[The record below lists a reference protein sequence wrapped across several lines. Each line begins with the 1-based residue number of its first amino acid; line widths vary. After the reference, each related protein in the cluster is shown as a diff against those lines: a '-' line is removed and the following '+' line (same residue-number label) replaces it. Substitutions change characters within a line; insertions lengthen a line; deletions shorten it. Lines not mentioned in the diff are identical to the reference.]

1 MATQRNTSAHPLY
14 LVTGAN
20 TGIGFE
26 VARGLAAGGA
36 HVILACRDS
45 AKGQAALNTIAR
57 EYPGASLE
65 LLIIDLSSQRSIRA
79 TANAFLE
86 KHSALDVLINNAA
99 VGLQQRQESVDGIE
113 LTFATNVLGYFLLTN
128 LLLDALRRA
137 PTARIINVSSKLAG
151 GLDLNDVEFNRRRY
165 DAIAAYSQSKQ
176 ANRMLTWALARR
188 LQGSNITANALSPGA
203 VNTHLLQT
211 FAPNMNGK
219 TPREG
224 ADTILWLA
232 TSADVA
238 GLTNRFW
245 SDRKEQHCQ
254 FQGRGRRG
262 SALEALRSHDRTIQQ
277 FLISRSRAKCY
288 NRKPCV
294 WQVCTMPSR
303 LSAPTLCF
311 MRYR

>member
-1 MATQRNTSAHPLY
+1 MATQRNTSAHSLY

-254 FQGRGRRG
+254 FHDE
-262 SALEALRSHDRTIQQ
+262 AAEEALWKLCEAMT
-277 FLISRSRAKCY
+277 A
-288 NRKPCV
+288 
-294 WQVCTMPSR
+294 PSNN
-303 LSAPTLCF
+303 S
-311 MRYR
+311 